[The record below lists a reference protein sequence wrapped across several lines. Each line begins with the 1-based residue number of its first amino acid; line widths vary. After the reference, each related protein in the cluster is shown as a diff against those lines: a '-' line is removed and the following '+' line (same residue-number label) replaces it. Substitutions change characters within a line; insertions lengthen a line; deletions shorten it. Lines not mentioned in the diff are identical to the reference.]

1 MCLAIPAQV
10 LEMADEANRLARVD
24 VGGVRRK
31 VNVLLLDEDGE
42 GVGPG
47 DWVLVHVGFAISR
60 VDEAEALATRRLLEE
75 MGDAYES
82 ELEELKGSAIE

>member
-10 LEMADEANRLARVD
+10 LEMVDEANRLARVD
-24 VGGVRRK
+24 VGGVRRN
-31 VNVLLLDEDGE
+31 VNVLLLDDEG
-42 GVGPG
+42 GVGAG

-82 ELEELKGSAIE
+82 ELEELKGSAID

>member
-10 LEMADEANRLARVD
+10 LEMVDEANRLARVD
-24 VGGVRRK
+24 VGGVRRN
-31 VNVLLLDEDGE
+31 VNVLLLDDEG
-42 GVGPG
+42 GVGAG
-47 DWVLVHVGFAISR
+47 DWLLIHVGFAISR
-60 VDEAEALATRRLLEE
+60 VDEAEALATRGLLEE

>member
-10 LEMADEANRLARVD
+10 LEMVDEANRLARVD
-24 VGGVRRK
+24 VGGVRRN
-31 VNVLLLDEDGE
+31 VNVLLLDEDGG
-42 GVGPG
+42 GVSAG

-60 VDEAEALATRRLLEE
+60 VDEAEALATRELLEA

>member
-10 LEMADEANRLARVD
+10 LEMVDEANRLARVN
-24 VGGVRRK
+24 VGGVRRN
-31 VNVLLLDEDGE
+31 VNVLLLDDEG
-42 GVGPG
+42 GVGVG
-47 DWVLVHVGFAISR
+47 DWVLIHVGFAISR
-60 VDEAEALATRRLLEE
+60 VNEAEALATRGLLEE

>member
-10 LEMADEANRLARVD
+10 LEMVDEANRLARVD
-24 VGGVRRK
+24 VGGVRRN
-31 VNVLLLDEDGE
+31 VNVLLLDDEG
-42 GVGPG
+42 GVGAG
-47 DWVLVHVGFAISR
+47 DWVLIHVGFAISR
-60 VDEAEALATRRLLEE
+60 VDEAEALATRGLLEE

>member
-10 LEMADEANRLARVD
+10 LEMVDEANRLARVD
-24 VGGVRRK
+24 VGGVRRN
-31 VNVLLLDEDGE
+31 VNVLLLDDEG
-42 GVGPG
+42 GVGAG

-82 ELEELKGSAIE
+82 ELEELKGSTI

>member
-82 ELEELKGSAIE
+82 ELEELKGSAI

>member
-10 LEMADEANRLARVD
+10 LEMVDEANRLARVD
-24 VGGVRRK
+24 VGGVRRN
-31 VNVLLLDEDGE
+31 VNVLLLDDEG
-42 GVGPG
+42 GVGVG
-47 DWVLVHVGFAISR
+47 DWVLIHVGFAISR
-60 VDEAEALATRRLLEE
+60 VDEAEALATRGLLEE